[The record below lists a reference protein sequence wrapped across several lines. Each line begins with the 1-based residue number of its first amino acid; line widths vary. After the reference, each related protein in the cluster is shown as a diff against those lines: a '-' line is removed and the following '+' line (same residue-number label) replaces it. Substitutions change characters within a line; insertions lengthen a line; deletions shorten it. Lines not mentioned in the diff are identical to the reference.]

1 MRPFSF
7 LTVCCGITTLA
18 VVLMPAQTSQ
28 QSGQQ
33 SGQSGSA
40 SSSSSS
46 TQPPKKE
53 TVARPMTER
62 EKKRQEAKLK
72 KELET
77 PWKNWLNQE
86 VVYIITDEEKKT
98 FLGLKTDEEREQ
110 FVEQFWL
117 RRDPTP
123 DTEENEYKEEHY
135 RRIAYTNEHFASGI
149 PGWKTDRGRI
159 YIEYGP
165 PDEIESHP
173 SGGTYQRPYEEG
185 GGTTSTYPF
194 EKWRYRY
201 IEGIGTNVELEFVD
215 TTMTGEYHFTID
227 PSEKDALLY
236 VPGAGLTDMEA
247 MGLAC
252 KTQRFTRTDGTH
264 LGTGS
269 MPLPESMQEFSRIEL
284 MAKIFQPP
292 SVKYKDLEE
301 AVNSTIKYNLL
312 PMKVRADFVPITDS
326 SVLTMITIQFDRK
339 DLNWKQKDN
348 ISTCNVNLYGKI
360 STMAGRPANWFEEA
374 ITQDVPSEML
384 QQAQTGAEIYQ
395 KQIPLKPGRYRL
407 SVAAKDV
414 IGGNQTTYPM
424 ALDVPRLDEDKLS
437 SSSLILADVIEKVP
451 TKNIGVG
458 QFVIGTLKV
467 RPRMDRTFK
476 QNEKLG
482 FYLQLYNFQPDD
494 KTKKPDG
501 TVQYEILNTATKEKV
516 FEFSEPVSALEGGA
530 AQVTIEK
537 RLPLDP
543 SVFKPGDY
551 SLNIKILDSKRNQT
565 LNETAAFKVI

>member
-1 MRPFSF
+1 
-7 LTVCCGITTLA
+7 
-18 VVLMPAQTSQ
+18 
-28 QSGQQ
+28 
-33 SGQSGSA
+33 
-40 SSSSSS
+40 
-46 TQPPKKE
+46 
-53 TVARPMTER
+53 MTER
-62 EKKRQEAKLK
+62 EKKKQEAKLK

-173 SGGTYQRPYEEG
+173 SGGTYERPYEEG

-236 VPGAGLTDMEA
+236 VPGAGLTNMEA
-247 MGLAC
+247 MGMAC
-252 KTQRFTRTDGTH
+252 KNQRFQRTDGTH

-269 MPLPESMQEFSRIEL
+269 MPLPESMQEFTRIEL

-292 SVKYKDLEE
+292 AVKYKDLEE

-312 PMKVRADFVPITDS
+312 PMRVRADFVPITDS
-326 SVLTMITIQFDRK
+326 SVLAMITIQFDRK
-339 DLNWKQKDN
+339 DLNWKQKEH
-348 ISTCNVNLYGKI
+348 ISTCNVNLYGRI
-360 STMAGRPANWFEEA
+360 TTMAGRPANWFEEA
-374 ITQDVPSEML
+374 ITQDLPSEML
-384 QQAQTGAEIYQ
+384 QQAQNGSEIYQ

-407 SVAAKDV
+407 SVAAKDIV
-414 IGGNQTTYPM
+414 GGNQTTYTM
-424 ALDVPRLDEDKLS
+424 ALDVPHLDEDKLS
-437 SSSLILADVIEKVP
+437 GSSLILADVIEKVP
-451 TKNIGVG
+451 TKSIGTG

-467 RPRMDRTFK
+467 RPKMDNTFK
-476 QNEKLG
+476 LNDKLG

-501 TVQYEILNTATKEKV
+501 TVQYEIVNTATKEKV
-516 FEFSEPVSALEGGA
+516 FDFSEPVTALEGGA
-530 AQVTIEK
+530 AQLTIQK

-565 LNETAAFKVI
+565 LNETAPFKVI

>member
-1 MRPFSF
+1 MRPVAF
-7 LTVCCGITTLA
+7 LTVCCGIGSVFLLTA
-18 VVLMPAQTSQ
+18 GQTSQ
-28 QSGQQ
+28 SGQ
-33 SGQSGSA
+33 

-46 TQPPKKE
+46 AQPQKRE

-62 EKKRQEAKLK
+62 EKKKQEQKLK

-86 VVYIITDEEKKT
+86 VAYIITDEEKKT

-135 RRIAYTNEHFASGI
+135 RRIAYANEHFASGI

-173 SGGTYQRPYEEG
+173 SGGTYERPYEEG

-194 EKWRYRY
+194 EIWRYRY
-201 IEGIGTNVELEFVD
+201 IEGIGTNVILEFVD

-236 VPGAGLTDMEA
+236 VPGAGLTMMEQ

-252 KTQRFTRTDGTH
+252 KTQRFQRTDGTH

-269 MPLPESMQEFSRIEL
+269 MPLPESMNEFNRIEL

-292 SVKYKDLEE
+292 AVKYKDLEA

-312 PMKVRADFVPITDS
+312 PMKVRADYVPITDS
-326 SVLTMITIQFDRK
+326 SVLTLITIQFARK
-339 DLNWKQKDN
+339 DLQWKQKDTV
-348 ISTCNVNLYGKI
+348 STASVNLYGRI
-360 STMAGRPANWFEEA
+360 TTMSGRPANWFEEA
-374 ITQDVPSEML
+374 ITQDLPTEML
-384 QQAQTGAEIYQ
+384 QQAENGSEMYQ
-395 KQIPLKPGRYRL
+395 KAIPLKPGRYRL
-407 SVAAKDV
+407 NIAAKDIV
-414 IGGNQTTYPM
+414 GGNQTTYVT
-424 ALDVPRLDEDKLS
+424 ALDVPHLDEDKLS
-437 SSSLILADVIEKVP
+437 ASSLILADLIEKVP
-451 TKNIGVG
+451 TKSIGTG
-458 QFVIGTLKV
+458 QFVIGTSKV
-467 RPRMDRTFK
+467 RPRMDATF
-476 QNEKLG
+476 QRSDKLG
-482 FYLQLYNFQPDD
+482 IYLQLYNFQPDE
-494 KTKKPDG
+494 KTKKADG
-501 TVQYEILNTATKEKV
+501 TVEYQIVKNGSKDPV
-516 FEFSEPVSALEGGA
+516 FTYSEPVTSLEGGA
-530 AQVTIEK
+530 AQETIEK
-537 RLPLDP
+537 RLPL
-543 SVFKPGDY
+543 SSFEPGDY
-551 SLNIKILDSKRNQT
+551 TLNIRVTDKKRNQT
-565 LNETAAFKVI
+565 LNESASFKVI